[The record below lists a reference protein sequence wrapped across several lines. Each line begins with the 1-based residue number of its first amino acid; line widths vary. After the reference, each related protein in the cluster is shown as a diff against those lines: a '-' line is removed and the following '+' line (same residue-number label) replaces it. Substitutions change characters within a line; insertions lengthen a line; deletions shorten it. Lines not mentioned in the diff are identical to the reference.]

1 MIQLQLQPEI
11 EAQFA
16 AEAQARGMA
25 LDRYIAEKLEKLEP
39 SAAVTTSVEPV
50 SPAARL
56 ADLEQFFKE
65 MARYS
70 DKIPL
75 LPDEAFNRESL
86 YQDHD

>member
-1 MIQLQLQPEI
+1 MIQLQLQPEY
-11 EAQFA
+11 EAQLA

-25 LDRYIAEKLEKLEP
+25 LERYVAEKLKQSEP
-39 SAAVTTSVEPV
+39 SAAVTTPEEPV

-56 ADLEQFFKE
+56 ADLEDFFKE

-75 LPDEAFNRESL
+75 LPDEAFTRESL